1 MTKVVELFEL
11 QKLLPIFVVDLE
23 LASLLSVK
31 NML

>member
-23 LASLLSVK
+23 LESLLFVK